1 MMAMLSYQN
10 DPLAAA
16 VAAAAELARNGGAFL
31 INVEE
36 LATAAHP
43 SSTAISSLVKNGL
56 RTSEGRDSSSSSL
69 QDDDDDEHDDDVDDD
84 EDDDDSE
91 GGVERRLARSRERNR
106 EHARRTRL
114 RKKAQLEALQS
125 KVKGLKAESE
135 VLKQSLEE
143 CSLASILVGLSH
155 NAQKGIDTVTKSL
168 ITVASSSDS
177 YTKEVDE
184 IVQLVGGKRK
194 RFVTPEMEDKS
205 ASNQPLKLK
214 INGKVTWIGGV
225 RTHINWKTGVY
236 SDENGSQKQLTQQQL
251 ESLRRER
258 NRMHAK
264 MTRDRKKNFI
274 ATIEKTIDELE
285 SNNARMKEA
294 LACVVQTHFKFGD
307 SAVAP
312 TSSFSKPLTYP
323 VTPETT
329 SVVASSENIPPF
341 PSDEAFL
348 PNKKLRHGFML
359 SSA

>member
-31 INVEE
+31 LNVED
-36 LATAAHP
+36 LAGATHS
-43 SSTAISSLVKNGL
+43 SSTNSLVKNVL
-56 RTSEGRDSSSSSL
+56 TVQSQQGRDSSSSSL
-69 QDDDDDEHDDDVDDD
+69 QEDDDEHDDDVDDD
-84 EDDDDSE
+84 EEDDDDSE
-91 GGVERRLARSRERNR
+91 EGVERRLARSRERNR

-125 KVKGLKAESE
+125 KVKGLKAEAE

-155 NAQKGIDTVTKSL
+155 NATKKGIDTVTKSL

-177 YTKEVDE
+177 CTKEVDE

-236 SDENGSQKQLTQQQL
+236 SDENGTQKQLTQQQL
-251 ESLRRER
+251 ESLR
-258 NRMHAK
+258 
-264 MTRDRKKNFI
+264 
-274 ATIEKTIDELE
+274 
-285 SNNARMKEA
+285 
-294 LACVVQTHFKFGD
+294 
-307 SAVAP
+307 
-312 TSSFSKPLTYP
+312 
-323 VTPETT
+323 
-329 SVVASSENIPPF
+329 
-341 PSDEAFL
+341 
-348 PNKKLRHGFML
+348 
-359 SSA
+359 